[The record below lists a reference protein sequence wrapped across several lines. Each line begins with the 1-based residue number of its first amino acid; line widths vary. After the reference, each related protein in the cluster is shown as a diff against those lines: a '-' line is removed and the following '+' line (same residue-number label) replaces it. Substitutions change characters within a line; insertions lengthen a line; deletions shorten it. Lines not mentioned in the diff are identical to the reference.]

1 MKEDL
6 RYVVGGAAVGAMIG
20 ALIGWLYMRSH
31 AQQPSSI
38 SSGAQSRAL
47 DTRQLMRLG
56 GAVVGVIRQ
65 IIELG

>member
-6 RYVVGGAAVGAMIG
+6 RYVVGGASVGAILG
-20 ALIGWLYMRSH
+20 ALVGWLYMRSH
-31 AQQPSSI
+31 AQQPSSALV
-38 SSGAQSRAL
+38 SAPSRAL